1 MSLLRSPGFWLKLGS
16 GIAVFTA
23 LILFLG
29 RGPDYKISWD
39 REMPSRE
46 SPADLDR
53 AVRDVRNW
61 PVFHHGVKS
70 VDLFNVVEGK
80 EVAVENSSPLSA
92 GMHIILEIEPK
103 GREWKRFK
111 MRAEITSV
119 TPGRSVSF
127 RLLDDSTGKATQI
140 LDQFVWSF
148 SVESPTDEWKK
159 LGYLSTLRGTA
170 SAFTKSRRARFFG
183 RFATKI
189 LMNQIYLVDLARLA
203 NFSDNEKASA
213 GGFAPVYK

>member
-1 MSLLRSPGFWLKLGS
+1 MSLLRSPSFWLKFGS
-16 GIAVFTA
+16 GIAVLAA
-23 LILFLG
+23 LVLFLG

-53 AVRDVRNW
+53 AFRDTRNW
-61 PVFHHGVKS
+61 AVFHHGVKS
-70 VDLFNVVEGK
+70 VELFKVESGA
-80 EVAVENSSPLSA
+80 EVAVENSSPVTP
-92 GMHIILEIEPK
+92 GMHVVFEIEPK

-111 MRAEITSV
+111 LRAEVTSV
-119 TPGRSVSF
+119 TPGKFVSF

-140 LDQFVWSF
+140 LDAFEWSF
-148 SVESPTDEWKK
+148 AVEPPTGEWLK
-159 LGYLSTLRGTA
+159 LGYLSVLKGTA
-170 SAFTKSRRARFFG
+170 SAVTRSRRARFFG

-203 NFSDNEKASA
+203 NFADNEKASA